1 MKKKM
6 KQIYICLTLV
16 GFLSIPMAVQAQ
28 MDDSRF
34 GIKAGVN
41 LSNFYQEELGSQNL
55 RLGFNAGIFTELAV
69 GESFSIQPELL
80 FTTKGNQITYGENDN
95 LFQNLLNGDEDA
107 LTGDVETNLTY
118 IELPVLAK
126 FTINEVINLHVGPY
140 VSYLLDASSQ
150 VDGTL
155 SDRLGEL
162 DRNGFNTWDY
172 GVAAGIGV
180 DLNLVTI
187 GFRYDLGLSGITE
200 EAVWDG
206 LINDRKNQALQ
217 FYVGVGI

>member
-1 MKKKM
+1 MKKIIQTCVYVALGWM
-6 KQIYICLTLV
+6 V
-16 GFLSIPMAVQAQ
+16 AVPISAQ
-28 MDDSRF
+28 GQDGDSRF

-41 LSNFYQEELGSQNL
+41 LSNFYKESLGKQNL
-55 RLGFNAGIFTELAV
+55 RPGFNAGIFTELAV

-80 FTTKGNQITYGENDN
+80 FTTKGNQISYGEGDN
-95 LFQNLLNGDEDA
+95 LFQDLAQGDPDA
-107 LTGDVETNLTY
+107 FTGDVETNLSY

-126 FTINEVINLHVGPY
+126 FTISEVINLHIGPY
-140 VSYLLDASSQ
+140 LSYLLDASTQ

-155 SDRLGEL
+155 KDRLDEL
-162 DRNGFNTWDY
+162 DRKGFNTWDY
-172 GVAAGIGV
+172 GIAAGIGV

-200 EAVWDG
+200 DAVWEG

-217 FYVGVGI
+217 FYVGVGL

>member
-1 MKKKM
+1 MKKM
-6 KQIYICLTLV
+6 KQICTCLTLI

-41 LSNFYQEELGSQNL
+41 LSNFYQEELGDQNL
-55 RLGFNAGIFTELAV
+55 RVGFNAGIFTELAV

-80 FTTKGNQITYGENDN
+80 FTTKGNQISYGESDN
-95 LFQNLLNGDEDA
+95 LFQDIIEGDEDA
-107 LTGDVETNLTY
+107 FTGDVETNLTY

-126 FTINEVINLHVGPY
+126 FTISEVINLHVGPY

-150 VDGTL
+150 VNGTL
-155 SDRLGEL
+155 GDRLGEL

-187 GFRYDLGLSGITE
+187 GFRYDLGLNGITE
-200 EAVWDG
+200 DTVWEG
-206 LINDRKNQALQ
+206 LIDDRKNQALQ
-217 FYVGVGI
+217 FYVGIGL